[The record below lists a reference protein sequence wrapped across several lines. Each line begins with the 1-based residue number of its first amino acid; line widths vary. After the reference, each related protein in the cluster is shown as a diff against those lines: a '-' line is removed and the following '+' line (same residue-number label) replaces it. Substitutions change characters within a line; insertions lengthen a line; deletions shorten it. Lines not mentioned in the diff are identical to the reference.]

1 MLARPR
7 GATAAVLPP
16 PPVRVPDL
24 LRDQLQTSLGTAY
37 TLERELGGGG
47 MSHVFVA
54 TDSRLEHQV
63 VVKALSPPLAAGPS
77 AERTPAE
84 LRTMRPYPLPHG
96 DARCRRLA
104 EMNR

>member
-24 LRDQLQTSLGTAY
+24 LRDQFHTSLGTAF
-37 TLERELGGGG
+37 TLERVLGGGG

-54 TDSRLEHQV
+54 TDSWFEHKL
-63 VVKALSPPLAAGPS
+63 VVKALSPLLAAGPS

-84 LRTMRPYPLPHG
+84 LRAMWPYPLPHG
-96 DARCRRLA
+96 DARFRRLA